1 MSFNSNIPQPGDY
14 ISQSQSAILDNFTA
28 LDSWGNGYGAF
39 TLQGVAPSF
48 VAGVD
53 GLYNLNYPF
62 NSVNELYVHVQRN
75 GSADAPSEIPF
86 TASCMSNTIMA
97 SCSNG
102 WSYLP
107 SGVLIKWGKVLAT
120 SNSIF
125 TVDVASNS
133 GGPDFNAVFSVQVSP
148 LWGSTLDLIPNGY
161 QTILASN
168 GSAPTGNFT
177 VSVNPYD
184 AVNSYINYL
193 VIGV

>member
-1 MSFNSNIPQPGDY
+1 M
-14 ISQSQSAILDNFTA
+14 
-28 LDSWGNGYGAF
+28 
-39 TLQGVAPSF
+39 
-48 VAGVD
+48 
-53 GLYNLNYPF
+53 
-62 NSVNELYVHVQRN
+62 QRN